1 MKFRKTFIGFIIT
14 VFILLLVNVTLVL
27 AVPPTPSSFYGT
39 VKDEGSNVPEGTP
52 VQAWID
58 GAEYGATTVI
68 IDGGTG
74 DSVYTMDVL
83 GDDPDNPGKDGGES
97 GDTIIF
103 YVDGRQAPQTAEW
116 QSGTNVELNLTYD
129 PTVVSITSLQAAV
142 SRVPGAVFISTAVI
156 IVGLTLGLLVYRK
169 NKMGAP

>member
-1 MKFRKTFIGFIIT
+1 MKFRNNFAGFIA
-14 VFILLLVNVTLVL
+14 VLILLIVNSTV
-27 AVPPTPSSFYGT
+27 AFAFPPAPASFFGT
-39 VKDEGSNVPEGTP
+39 VKDGGANVPEGTP

-68 IDGGTG
+68 IDGGSG
-74 DSVYTMDVL
+74 DSVYTMNVV
-83 GDDPDNPGKDGGES
+83 GDDTDTPEKDGGEA

-129 PTVVSITSLQAAV
+129 PTVVSLTSLRAAA
-142 SRVPGAVFISTAVI
+142 SGVPGAVFISTALI
-156 IVGLTLGLLVYRK
+156 IIGLTLGLLVYRK
-169 NKMGAP
+169 NKQGAP